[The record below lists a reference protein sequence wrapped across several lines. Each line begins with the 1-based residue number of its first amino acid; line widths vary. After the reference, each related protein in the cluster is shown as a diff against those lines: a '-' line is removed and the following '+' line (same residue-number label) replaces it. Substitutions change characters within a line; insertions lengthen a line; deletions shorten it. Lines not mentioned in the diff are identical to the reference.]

1 MSVRVQVILD
11 EREAARFKSQAL
23 KESKSLS
30 AWLRDA
36 GRKMLDANQ
45 QWQTLTDRDSL
56 GQFFQ
61 QCIEREQGFEPPWEE
76 HKKMILKGFQGGDT
90 L

>member
-11 EREAARFKSQAL
+11 EEEMARFKSQAM

-36 GRKMLDANQ
+36 G
-45 QWQTLTDRDSL
+45 
-56 GQFFQ
+56 
-61 QCIEREQGFEPPWEE
+61 
-76 HKKMILKGFQGGDT
+76 KKMIELNRQQQRLTDLDTLKGFFRKCDERENGTEPDWEDHKRLILNSYQAGNKQ
-90 L
+90 